1 MNDVEEDSWEAEL
14 GRHKERNDI
23 MSELSEFPSEMQSD
37 ESEEEDFIMD
47 EEPTYDDT
55 VDIDYVEARG
65 TYSLDLIRQRRVLRH
80 ERSAAVNHLE
90 LPEAMESTL
99 MAHIDLSE
107 LHIVNNTKNI
117 VHLDPC

>member
-1 MNDVEEDSWEAEL
+1 MNQEVDTTLQDDRSNIDDVEEDSLEAQL

-23 MSELSEFPSEMQSD
+23 MSEFSEFPSEMQSD
-37 ESEEEDFIMD
+37 ESEEEDFMMN

-65 TYSLDLIRQRRVLRH
+65 TYSLDLIHQRRVLRH

-90 LPEAMESTL
+90 LPEAVESTL
-99 MAHIDLSE
+99 MAYINLSE
-107 LHIVNNTKNI
+107 L
-117 VHLDPC
+117 